1 MVGVPTGPSHRLH
14 TGHCRGMGR
23 EAGRGR
29 EGSKEREGGKQG
41 EGGSKRGRRVKREIW
56 DVKSKYSLW
65 NRLLIMGHR
74 MFQTQFSYNR
84 PDNCVTAHCCM

>member
-14 TGHCRGMGR
+14 TGHCRGTGRKAGRGREGSREGGR

-29 EGSKEREGGKQG
+29 EKERQESEEGNMG
-41 EGGSKRGRRVKREIW
+41 ER

-65 NRLLIMGHR
+65 DRLLIMGHR

-84 PDNCVTAHCCM
+84 P

>member
-14 TGHCRGMGR
+14 TGHCRGTGR

-29 EGSKEREGGKQG
+29 EGSREREGGKQG

-56 DVKSKYSLW
+56 TAALYFFQSLTGRYYTRTCITYTV
-65 NRLLIMGHR
+65 NVYI
-74 MFQTQFSYNR
+74 
-84 PDNCVTAHCCM
+84 

>member
-14 TGHCRGMGR
+14 TGHCRGTGR

-29 EGSKEREGGKQG
+29 EGSRERVGGKQG

-56 DVKSKYSLW
+56 ERERDVKS
-65 NRLLIMGHR
+65 
-74 MFQTQFSYNR
+74 
-84 PDNCVTAHCCM
+84 

>member
-29 EGSKEREGGKQG
+29 EKERQESEEGNVG
-41 EGGSKRGRRVKREIW
+41 ER

-65 NRLLIMGHR
+65 DRLFIMGHR

-84 PDNCVTAHCCM
+84 P